1 MAHDEAIKYILTII
15 YGVARPR
22 PSIYMARGDPA
33 RARAGLTFSISP
45 YRPDKTVVKANSKR
59 ARPENRTCHDTRPRA
74 FTPDAPCS
82 PRSPGERGVPEFS
95 GAPSAR
101 HQTSAHA
108 FTRGKPTNQ
117 FPVPS
122 PAFTPGAHVR
132 PEVRANVGIFEFTEA
147 RSTQYQTST
156 F

>member
-1 MAHDEAIKYILTII
+1 MR
-15 YGVARPR
+15 RPKNQSIGATWSR
-22 PSIYMARGDPA
+22 PSQFVMALDYPA
-33 RARAGLTFSISP
+33 RARAGLTFGISP
-45 YRPDKTVVKANSKR
+45 YRPDKTGVKANSKR

-74 FTPDAPCS
+74 FTPGAPCS

-108 FTRGKPTNQ
+108 FTRGTPGN
-117 FPVPS
+117 PIPR
-122 PAFTPGAHVR
+122 PRAFTPGAPCSPR
-132 PEVRANVGIFEFTEA
+132 SSGERGISESPEAP
-147 RSTQYQTST
+147 STQYQIST